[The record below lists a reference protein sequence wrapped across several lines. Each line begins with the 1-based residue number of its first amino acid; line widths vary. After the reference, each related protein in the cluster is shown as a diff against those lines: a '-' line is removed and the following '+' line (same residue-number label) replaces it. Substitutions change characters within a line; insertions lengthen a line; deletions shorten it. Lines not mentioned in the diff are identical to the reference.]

1 MTKIDLQNALSKLG
15 LALSKPARRNAW
27 MDVGREIDALQR
39 QYGVDDNQE
48 GVTNDDRRA
57 YREAVDE
64 AIGDA
69 NVSKTALRAA
79 ARMYR
84 ARDEVAAA
92 LEDGRLPDDVSTPMR
107 VLVCISPSNS
117 GPGDTPIDTT
127 QTKPGQWHND
137 MNAIAQ
143 MDNNEDRL
151 HALRLMLGVAS
162 RQHMNA
168 EIVSDDEIRVN
179 QEAPFNFGRDA
190 WVFEVRVKRVPKKDW
205 PLSEGSPS
213 NPPADTDWDAIAAM
227 FDNAWEVT
235 NNG

>member
-1 MTKIDLQNALSKLG
+1 MKCIAPPS
-15 LALSKPARRNAW
+15 
-27 MDVGREIDALQR
+27 
-39 QYGVDDNQE
+39 
-48 GVTNDDRRA
+48 
-57 YREAVDE
+57 REA
-64 AIGDA
+64 
-69 NVSKTALRAA
+69 
-79 ARMYR
+79 
-84 ARDEVAAA
+84 
-92 LEDGRLPDDVSTPMR
+92 
-107 VLVCISPSNS
+107 
-117 GPGDTPIDTT
+117 GDTPIDTT
-127 QTKPGQWHND
+127 STKPGQWHND

-151 HALRLMLGVAS
+151 HVLRRMLGVAS